1 MKALMREEMVEATRL
16 TRAGRLSEA
25 VALIQSLLRGP
36 ADPAPEPARD
46 TAIALPPPQ
55 LELTPVDG
63 DVAIH
68 PAGLDGFPAF
78 EPMGETPLALKGL
91 ALRLPGRKAPSRSE
105 IAPGA
110 GQYIAATF
118 SFAAGPHSYKLYIPS
133 RLGGGPRPLIV
144 MLHGCTQSADD
155 FAAGTRMNF
164 AAEEK
169 GCFVLY
175 PEQSLS
181 ANAQKCWNWF
191 KPADQQR
198 GRGEPALIAA
208 MTRHVMRTHPID
220 ARRVYIAGLSAGG
233 AAAAIMAEAYPDL
246 YAAVAVHSGLAC
258 GAARDLPSAF
268 AAMRGSGPAG
278 SAARPGSRTLIP
290 TIVFHGDQDKTV
302 HPCNG
307 TEVIARAGFRGHWET
322 VSATG
327 SPRGRKYTRSVLR
340 DATGRTV
347 LEKWEILGGVHAW
360 SGGSRAGSF
369 TDPAGPDAT
378 AHMVEVFLRHE
389 MAPAGE
395 TGSKS

>member
-1 MKALMREEMVEATRL
+1 
-16 TRAGRLSEA
+16 
-25 VALIQSLLRGP
+25 
-36 ADPAPEPARD
+36 
-46 TAIALPPPQ
+46 
-55 LELTPVDG
+55 
-63 DVAIH
+63 
-68 PAGLDGFPAF
+68 
-78 EPMGETPLALKGL
+78 
-91 ALRLPGRKAPSRSE
+91 
-105 IAPGA
+105 
-110 GQYIAATF
+110 
-118 SFAAGPHSYKLYIPS
+118 
-133 RLGGGPRPLIV
+133 

-164 AAEEK
+164 AAEDS
-169 GCFVLY
+169 GSFVLY
-175 PEQSLS
+175 PEQSLT

-220 ARRVYIAGLSAGG
+220 AHRVYVAGLSAGG
-233 AAAAIMAEAYPDL
+233 AAAAIMGEAYPDL
-246 YAAVAVHSGLAC
+246 YAAVGVHSGLAC

-268 AAMRGSGPAG
+268 AAMRGSGLAS
-278 SAARPGSRTLIP
+278 SAPRSEGRTVTP

-302 HPCNG
+302 HPRNG
-307 TEVIARAGFRGHWET
+307 TEVIARAGVQGHWET
-322 VSATG
+322 VSTTG

-347 LEKWEILGGVHAW
+347 LEKWEIHGGVHAW

-378 AHMVEVFLRHE
+378 AHMLEFFLRHE
-389 MAPAGE
+389 MPPAGE